1 MFMKLKLTFYVLLT
15 SILLTSCMT
24 TPSYYVDG
32 GGTVSIDKGKK
43 YILVN
48 NNVLSSDYELNV
60 KVKHDFE
67 EIFKEDLYHASY
79 NRFLE
84 FDNKMLADKVFLDED
99 MLAGI
104 KNTSKG
110 DYLIFI
116 RFFGISKDKNGK
128 VNLYSQKKN
137 RIDWYRE
144 FHVLLQVY
152 DLNARKD
159 LLSKVC
165 VSVFER
171 VSDDGLATM
180 RYSQILKTYNKVM
193 KEFRK
198 SIIY

>member
-1 MFMKLKLTFYVLLT
+1 MKLKLTFYVLLT

-48 NNVLSSDYELNV
+48 NNVLSSNYELNV

-165 VSVFER
+165 VSVLER